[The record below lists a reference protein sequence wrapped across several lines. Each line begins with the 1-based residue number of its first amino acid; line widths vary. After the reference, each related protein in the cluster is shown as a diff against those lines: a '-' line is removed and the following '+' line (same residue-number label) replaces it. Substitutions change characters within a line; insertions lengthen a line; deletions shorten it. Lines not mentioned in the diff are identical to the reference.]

1 METMTGMYAD
11 NDGRFP
17 DETPVLVKC
26 PLTVEQENGDRK
38 DWPWLPGKLAATRRA
53 LAAGPTKWTYKD
65 GKDLCSKCSDQQSG
79 RSV

>member
-1 METMTGMYAD
+1 MSYYVVKVYGLVCD
-11 NDGRFP
+11 NCEASEEYVP
-17 DETPVLVKC
+17 DRDAP
-26 PLTVEQENGDRK
+26 D
-38 DWPWLPGKLAATRRA
+38 KLAATRRA